1 MIFLVA
7 GLLTVNRS
15 KIKCLAERPSCSSC
29 RKRNQPCEYDIAP
42 RPASRPQG
50 NTPVLQP
57 ASQGQGH
64 TTGLPQPHAH
74 SEDLTTTITID
85 HHSNANDHTVN
96 LRDPTPAP
104 PQPVFDF
111 SSTMPHA
118 AYPPGLDSFT
128 WIFEDNLDDV
138 FQSTL
143 PSPWHDLLATDF
155 DFSTGKDEAQPP
167 ETLEQEDWEIDESSE
182 EIDELPQPTPQDRCN
197 PDDVWPMEWHAASAQ
212 CLTLPNLEPSNQD
225 LDMKTGSFY
234 PIQSVTESMRARLL
248 NSVRLPLERV
258 PWQTTSLANF
268 PSKDKLDHCIDLF
281 FRHFDRVCLAAMAEV
296 PLQ

>member
-1 MIFLVA
+1 M
-7 GLLTVNRS
+7 
-15 KIKCLAERPSCSSC
+15 
-29 RKRNQPCEYDIAP
+29 
-42 RPASRPQG
+42 PQ
-50 NTPVLQP
+50 T
-57 ASQGQGH
+57 
-64 TTGLPQPHAH
+64 
-74 SEDLTTTITID
+74 
-85 HHSNANDHTVN
+85 
-96 LRDPTPAP
+96 
-104 PQPVFDF
+104 
-111 SSTMPHA
+111 

-167 ETLEQEDWEIDESSE
+167 ETLEQEDWEIDESNE

-212 CLTLPNLEPSNQD
+212 CLTLPNLEPLNQD
-225 LDMKTGSFY
+225 LNMKTGSFY

-281 FRHFDRVCLAAMAEV
+281 FRHFDRVCLAAITELLLKVLTWLSQTFTVIHRPTFDPSKFPVLTLAMASVGACYSNFGEAHRFSNSLSELV
-296 PLQ
+296 RRLLTYMVSV